1 MTTEELLEEV
11 RARGLKVVLADG
23 EPRLR
28 GDRSR
33 LSPTLLAVLKWH
45 RPAIVERLKESVRPE
60 PPPEDVAIAIA
71 ERAYFDEPD
80 WGGNHTAVRES
91 VILRCEGFPTIAISA
106 EEYDRWKRYDDSIKA
121 RGAVVETAKKT
132 VQVENTL
139 DFGEAS

>member
-11 RARGLKVVLADG
+11 RSRGLDVVLADG
-23 EPRLR
+23 QPRVR

-33 LSPTLLAVLKWH
+33 LSPTLLAVLRWH
-45 RPAIVERLKESVRPE
+45 KQAIIERLTPVVRPE

-80 WGGNHTAVRES
+80 WGGNHTAIRES
-91 VILRCEGFPTIAISA
+91 VILRCEGFPTVAISM
-106 EEYDRWKRYDDSIKA
+106 EEYESWKRHNDGA
-121 RGAVVETAKKT
+121 RARHASAGTTKKIAP
-132 VQVENTL
+132 VENAF